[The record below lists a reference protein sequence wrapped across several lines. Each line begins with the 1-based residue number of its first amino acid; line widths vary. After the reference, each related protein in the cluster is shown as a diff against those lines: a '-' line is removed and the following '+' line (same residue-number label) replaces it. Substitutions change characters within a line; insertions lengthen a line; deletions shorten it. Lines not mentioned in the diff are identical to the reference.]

1 MTRRVIAVVAGVI
14 VLVMFVVLAGRWE
27 ERRAIRSQNA
37 GMARVLAAV
46 GSVKTAIP
54 TGYRIAMPFCLAYTD
69 GVIPYAYQLC
79 WDGKGRLVE
88 TVDRRHGKPKYSSLT
103 WDPAGASSRISV
115 AELVHLFKRAT
126 VPPVRARRS
135 H

>member
-1 MTRRVIAVVAGVI
+1 MIAVVAGAI
-14 VLVMFVVLAGRWE
+14 VLAVFVVLAGRWE

-37 GMARVLAAV
+37 EMARVLAAV
-46 GSVKTAIP
+46 GPLKTAVP

-69 GVIPYAYQLC
+69 GVVPYAYQLC

-88 TVDRRHGKPKYSSLT
+88 TVDRRRGKPKYSSLT
-103 WDPAGASSRISV
+103 WAPADASSRIPIG
-115 AELVHLFKRAT
+115 ELVHLFKRAT
-126 VPPVRARRS
+126 TPTVKARRS